1 MNVWYQRN
9 EIKKHI
15 KKEEEKNG
23 KQRGREVKKV
33 NRWYMKD
40 REDRGCNETRVTEN
54 NERSGGSTFVFL
66 NGWE

>member
-40 REDRGCNETRVTEN
+40 
-54 NERSGGSTFVFL
+54 ERSGGSTFVFL
-66 NGWE
+66 NG